1 MQRRLFSPNYDGP
14 GKWVLFDPAARRS
27 LLAVEQQDDF
37 EQRALPRVLRLL
49 LAAQRGERLDHD
61 SVRQLF
67 QAGLLVPGPQR
78 PPGPTFLSRFQQSVY
93 DYPFFDYSTSKTFQ
107 EDQQLMAKY
116 EEDSPPPP
124 AWTPRVGTPVRLP
137 EVTWEDLR
145 PAPDDV
151 FGLRHLAA
159 VLRFTFGPIGEL
171 PQLGARMH
179 YRRTSPS
186 GGAKHPTEGWLHI
199 DRSWQGLSPGLYVY
213 DCAHHILVLGD
224 PSLATP
230 PQSSG
235 GPVTFSIRS
244 RVERPMWRYRDGRSF
259 RAVLID
265 AGHVI
270 ETLMALLGLFGVP
283 ARVQAGRRPTSG
295 YGWLREPELAVVV
308 PELDETARTAAP
320 RAEPASGPGPRTSDP
335 LVTNPG
341 MFFTLEGGAF
351 GAHVV
356 HPVVRSFVADEVD
369 FHILNHCLL
378 SHRGVPHRPADR
390 RNTAEA
396 ALAAAPGASMDR
408 IERLCACGGLL
419 SDDEGR
425 PFYSEVRRWAE
436 RGWYQPLLTWLEA
449 SNADPEPGRSVTGLR
464 LPVDGANLARALRQR
479 VTTRGFARDPIDK
492 ATLQALLREGYQ
504 VDQQPSIVSA
514 YVAVLDVVGL
524 PKGSLHTWDAHSGR
538 LVPTGRAIT
547 AADVIEATIGQQWL
561 KNSAAAIWLVEH
573 LDVGRPS
580 TYFLSNILLGR
591 MAQAMAIV
599 ATDRDLGVFQ
609 TPAVEDRT
617 FAAKVGLPED
627 LTMTAYLIC
636 VGHRPGASGEHRR

>member
-14 GKWVLFDPAARRS
+14 GKWVLFDPVARRS

-67 QAGLLVPGPQR
+67 QAGLLAPGPQR

-283 ARVQAGRRPTSG
+283 ARVQAGAVRPAGTGGFASQSWPSWCPSSTRRLVRRRRGPSRPPVLVRGPATRWSQI
-295 YGWLREPELAVVV
+295 
-308 PELDETARTAAP
+308 
-320 RAEPASGPGPRTSDP
+320 RACSSPSRVERSGPMSSTPWC
-335 LVTNPG
+335 
-341 MFFTLEGGAF
+341 
-351 GAHVV
+351 
-356 HPVVRSFVADEVD
+356 VRS
-369 FHILNHCLL
+369 
-378 SHRGVPHRPADR
+378 SP
-390 RNTAEA
+390 T
-396 ALAAAPGASMDR
+396 
-408 IERLCACGGLL
+408 
-419 SDDEGR
+419 
-425 PFYSEVRRWAE
+425 
-436 RGWYQPLLTWLEA
+436 
-449 SNADPEPGRSVTGLR
+449 RS
-464 LPVDGANLARALRQR
+464 
-479 VTTRGFARDPIDK
+479 
-492 ATLQALLREGYQ
+492 
-504 VDQQPSIVSA
+504 
-514 YVAVLDVVGL
+514 
-524 PKGSLHTWDAHSGR
+524 
-538 LVPTGRAIT
+538 
-547 AADVIEATIGQQWL
+547 
-561 KNSAAAIWLVEH
+561 
-573 LDVGRPS
+573 
-580 TYFLSNILLGR
+580 
-591 MAQAMAIV
+591 
-599 ATDRDLGVFQ
+599 
-609 TPAVEDRT
+609 T
-617 FAAKVGLPED
+617 F
-627 LTMTAYLIC
+627 I
-636 VGHRPGASGEHRR
+636 S